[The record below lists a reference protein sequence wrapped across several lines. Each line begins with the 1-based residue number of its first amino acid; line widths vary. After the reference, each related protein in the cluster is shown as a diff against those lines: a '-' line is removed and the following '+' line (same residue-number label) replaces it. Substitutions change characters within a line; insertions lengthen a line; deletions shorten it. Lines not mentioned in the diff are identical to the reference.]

1 MTASEIQEKVIG
13 ILVKLP
19 DIAWPEDIETCD
31 KESLFH
37 NLSLSGLDTFYLMLE
52 IQMCFGITIPYL
64 AVAAGFFK
72 SLNSIVGLIQECLN
86 AGSK

>member
-1 MTASEIQEKVIG
+1 MTASEIQEIVIG
-13 ILVKLP
+13 ILAKLP
-19 DIAWPEDIETCD
+19 DKAWPEENGTCD

-52 IQMCFGITIPYL
+52 IQMYFGITIPYS
-64 AVAAGFFK
+64 AVTAGLFK
-72 SLNSIVGLIQECLN
+72 SLNSIVRLIQECLR